1 MNQVDKIETVQ
12 VGDLVE
18 WTNVAMGTS
27 TWRVVQIWCDGEPK
41 RLLLTTVE
49 YSGKCYVATVDDCVI
64 KERGAEGAQLFTRK
78 PLGGS
83 YATNAGRVAEPC
95 RHPVALD
102 HEI

>member
-1 MNQVDKIETVQ
+1 MSDKIETAQ

-18 WTNVAMGTS
+18 WTNVALGTA
-27 TWRVVQIWCDGEPK
+27 TWRIVQVWLAGEPK

-49 YSGKCYVATVDDCVI
+49 YSGKCYPAIAEDCRIV
-64 KERGAEGAQLFTRK
+64 ERGSEESRFFKRK

-83 YATNAGRVAEPC
+83 YAPNAGRAAEPC

>member
-1 MNQVDKIETVQ
+1 MNKIETVQ

-18 WTNVAMGTS
+18 WNNVAIGTN
-27 TWRVVQIWCDGEPK
+27 TWRVVQVWTDSEPK

-49 YSGKCYVATVDDCVI
+49 YSGKCYVATVDDCRIV
-64 KERGAEGAQLFTRK
+64 ERGSEESRFFKCK

-83 YATNAGRVAEPC
+83 YAPNAGRVAEPC

>member
-1 MNQVDKIETVQ
+1 MNTDKIETVQ
-12 VGDLVE
+12 VGDIID
-18 WTNVAMGTS
+18 WTSVVHGVRQY
-27 TWRVVQIWCDGEPK
+27 RVVESWTDSEPK

-49 YSGKCYVATVDDCVI
+49 YSGKCYVATVDDCRIV
-64 KERGAEGAQLFTRK
+64 ERGSEESRFFKCK

-83 YATNAGRVAEPC
+83 YAPNAGRVAEPC